1 MKKDKPAVSTSTK
14 PRRKRWT
21 SDDTELTLLG
31 LPAAIW
37 YAVFCY
43 LPMFGLIIAFKNFK
57 ITPGRGFLY
66 SLFHSDWAGFDNF
79 KFFLTSNTFTMLL
92 GTGLVLT
99 ALVLFYSMVLTVM
112 RCMKGLIVAN
122 VCAIAVSALASG
134 PCIARWELQGTTY
147 AAVLAQLVQ
156 LVMLG
161 GVALRMARRHF
172 AGSGPL
178 PKPEDPFDGLPS

>member
-1 MKKDKPAVSTSTK
+1 MCWRCCPWAWLWRIFLGRWGLATFVS
-14 PRRKRWT
+14 PGLA
-21 SDDTELTLLG
+21 DYQYLLG
-31 LPAAIW
+31 PMVVSAI
-37 YAVFCY
+37 
-43 LPMFGLIIAFKNFK
+43 
-57 ITPGRGFLY
+57 
-66 SLFHSDWAGFDNF
+66 
-79 KFFLTSNTFTMLL
+79 
-92 GTGLVLT
+92 LT

-122 VCAIAVSALASG
+122 VCAIAVSALTSG

>member
-1 MKKDKPAVSTSTK
+1 MLALLPLGLAVAHFLG
-14 PRRKRWT
+14 RWGLAT
-21 SDDTELTLLG
+21 FVSPGLADYQYLLG
-31 LPAAIW
+31 PMVVSAI
-37 YAVFCY
+37 
-43 LPMFGLIIAFKNFK
+43 
-57 ITPGRGFLY
+57 
-66 SLFHSDWAGFDNF
+66 
-79 KFFLTSNTFTMLL
+79 
-92 GTGLVLT
+92 LT